1 MDEITILRSRLDNLS
16 SEAATEEAVTKS
28 IGGIRKE
35 MDAMSKRA
43 IDPAELRELRKTLAD
58 QVKQN
63 KRLADRLAKVEA
75 KKGP

>member
-1 MDEITILRSRLDNLS
+1 MTVEYAL
-16 SEAATEEAVTKS
+16 
-28 IGGIRKE
+28 
-35 MDAMSKRA
+35 
-43 IDPAELRELRKTLAD
+43 ELRELRKTLAD